1 MKTLER
7 LFEKE
12 DYSRRDEIQRTR
24 KEQERLETRKAN
36 LQNDLMDRS
45 ITSQDYQDINGRVD
59 KDLVLIKDKFIDLQQ
74 QTSPFKI
81 YIQKEV
87 PMLENFLKYYWK
99 SDGASKGRVSVR
111 AGARKKDRELKLELT
126 RSH

>member
-45 ITSQDYQDINGRVD
+45 ITSQDYQDIKGRVD
-59 KDLVLIKDKFIDLQQ
+59 KDLVLIRINSL
-74 QTSPFKI
+74 I
-81 YIQKEV
+81 YNNKHHLSRFTFRRRYQC
-87 PMLENFLKYYWK
+87 
-99 SDGASKGRVSVR
+99 
-111 AGARKKDRELKLELT
+111 
-126 RSH
+126 